1 MKPVEPL
8 RFPIKST
15 RVEADPR
22 SLDGVGKGARI
33 GMIGTAQDDIPICGH
48 LQRQRRAEYA
58 LPKGRCLA
66 NIRQGKCCRHAPPGD
81 QKMITLQLN
90 GARNRAKGVQ
100 EKPKKWS
107 LL

>member
-33 GMIGTAQDDIPICGH
+33 AMIGTAQDDIPICGH
-48 LQRQRRAEYA
+48 LQRQRCS
-58 LPKGRCLA
+58 K
-66 NIRQGKCCRHAPPGD
+66 
-81 QKMITLQLN
+81 
-90 GARNRAKGVQ
+90 
-100 EKPKKWS
+100 
-107 LL
+107 